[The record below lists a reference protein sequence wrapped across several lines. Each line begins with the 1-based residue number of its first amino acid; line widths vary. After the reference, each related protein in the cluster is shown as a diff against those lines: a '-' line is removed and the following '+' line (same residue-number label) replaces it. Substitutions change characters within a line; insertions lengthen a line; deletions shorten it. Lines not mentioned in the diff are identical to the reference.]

1 MGHIP
6 HRQPAFPAT
15 RSTALPRHR
24 DLRPVHKGEG
34 IVAQCRAKAVV
45 AHGGSELGQMPLKS
59 ILSVGLDPPTKS
71 DKKGKDRAREKGMKG
86 GKEERRRAERSEGKG

>member
-1 MGHIP
+1 
-6 HRQPAFPAT
+6 
-15 RSTALPRHR
+15 
-24 DLRPVHKGEG
+24 
-34 IVAQCRAKAVV
+34 
-45 AHGGSELGQMPLKS
+45 MPLKS